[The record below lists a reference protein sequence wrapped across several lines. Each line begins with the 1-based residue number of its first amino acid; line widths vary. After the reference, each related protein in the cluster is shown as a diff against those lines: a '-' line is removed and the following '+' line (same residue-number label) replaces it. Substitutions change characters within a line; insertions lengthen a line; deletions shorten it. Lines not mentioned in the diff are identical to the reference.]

1 MIRRAPAKSVATD
14 HWKGRRDNARA
25 FHEAAR
31 TQLMLLRPASN
42 ANPVISL
49 TASAAMGYADALTAK
64 RIGVVNQEQHDQI
77 VSTLRRAVG
86 NRMTSTIARH
96 LTNIVKEKSTAQYGA
111 RHGALETAIKLLASL
126 DAFAQWIEQELG
138 TP

>member
-1 MIRRAPAKSVATD
+1 MIRPGPAKTVATD

-31 TQLMLLRPASN
+31 TQRTLLSPSSN
-42 ANPVISL
+42 ANPVVSL
-49 TASAAMGYADALTAK
+49 IASAAIGYADALTAK
-64 RIGVVNQEQHDQI
+64 RIGVVNQDQHDQI

-86 NRMTSTIARH
+86 NRMTPTIARH
-96 LTNIVKEKSTAQYGA
+96 LTNIVKENSTAQYGA
-111 RHGALETAIKLLASL
+111 RHGAVETASKLLASL

-138 TP
+138 AP